1 MTLAQIVLLVYALV
15 MALGGWMGHKMAKSK
30 ASLIAGVVSG
40 ALLLVALGMSF
51 GNLAAGRWAGVAISG
66 VLTVMFFIRVKK
78 TKKIMPSGM
87 RAKPRM
93 NSPLLTPSCRPISR
107 NCPVAVSKR
116 HRPSRPKI
124 HTRRRC
130 MHCRSILK
138 HL

>member
-87 RAKPRM
+87 LLVVSIAALGTILYEILTA
-93 NSPLLTPSCRPISR
+93 NS
-107 NCPVAVSKR
+107 K
-116 HRPSRPKI
+116 
-124 HTRRRC
+124 
-130 MHCRSILK
+130 
-138 HL
+138 